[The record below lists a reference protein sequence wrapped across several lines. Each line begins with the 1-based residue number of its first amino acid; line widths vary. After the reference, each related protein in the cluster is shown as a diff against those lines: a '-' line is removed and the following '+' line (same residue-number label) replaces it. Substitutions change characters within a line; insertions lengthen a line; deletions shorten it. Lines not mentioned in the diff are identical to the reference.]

1 MRKLVCILVLLVV
14 ATAIC
19 AQDALQASR
28 HPDDSIR
35 RASRPSV
42 DSIRKREIGFIREQ
56 IRELDRTQDDYIEPQ
71 HYEWTVML
79 QATRTFE
86 NFVLRSNGQSIM
98 LAPDGQT
105 KLGPY
110 IGWRWFFLG
119 YTIDIKNLRLFEGGL
134 LEEFDFSI
142 YSSKLG
148 VDVFHRNS
156 GSDYKIRDVELG
168 GGIDGDRFEGLP
180 FSGVSVGMTGVN
192 AYYIF
197 NHRHFSY
204 PAAFSQS
211 TCQKIS
217 CGSWM
222 AGLGYIRNTLELDHK
237 ALEQT
242 LESRM
247 DKGHEVQLDS
257 GMMFNSVKYSDFS
270 LSAGYAYN
278 WVFARDWLFCSSAQ
292 MAVSYKTSNGDLAEE
307 KNRFDISKFNPD
319 FVGRFAVV
327 YNNTRWYA
335 GLSAIFRTNNYSTSR
350 FKMNNIFGTINAYVG
365 YNFVL
370 KKKYR
375 KKK

>member
-1 MRKLVCILVLLVV
+1 
-14 ATAIC
+14 
-19 AQDALQASR
+19 
-28 HPDDSIR
+28 
-35 RASRPSV
+35 
-42 DSIRKREIGFIREQ
+42 
-56 IRELDRTQDDYIEPQ
+56 
-71 HYEWTVML
+71 
-79 QATRTFE
+79 
-86 NFVLRSNGQSIM
+86 
-98 LAPDGQT
+98 
-105 KLGPY
+105 
-110 IGWRWFFLG
+110 
-119 YTIDIKNLRLFEGGL
+119 
-134 LEEFDFSI
+134 
-142 YSSKLG
+142 
-148 VDVFHRNS
+148 
-156 GSDYKIRDVELG
+156 
-168 GGIDGDRFEGLP
+168 
-180 FSGVSVGMTGVN
+180 
-192 AYYIF
+192 
-197 NHRHFSY
+197 
-204 PAAFSQS
+204 
-211 TCQKIS
+211 
-217 CGSWM
+217 M
-222 AGLGYIRNTLELDHK
+222 AGLGYIRNTLELDHN

-278 WVFARDWLFCSSAQ
+278 WVFAKDWLFCSSAQ
-292 MAVSYKTSNGDLAEE
+292 MAISYKTSNGDLVEE

>member
-1 MRKLVCILVLLVV
+1 MRLLPIVLMLTVASVVCAEEHKGANVLPTDSL
-14 ATAIC
+14 
-19 AQDALQASR
+19 R
-28 HPDDSIR
+28 H
-35 RASRPSV
+35 
-42 DSIRKREIGFIREQ
+42 KEIGLIRET
-56 IRELDRTQDDYIEPQ
+56 IRELDRTEDDYIEPQ
-71 HYEWTVML
+71 HYEFTVML
-79 QATRTFE
+79 QGTRTFE
-86 NFVLRSNGQSIM
+86 NFVLRSHDQSIT
-98 LAPDGQT
+98 LAPDGHT
-105 KLGPY
+105 KVGPFF
-110 IGWRWFFLG
+110 GWRWFFFG
-119 YTIDIKNLRLFEGGL
+119 YTFDIKNFGFGSGGL
-134 LEEFDFSI
+134 LKEFDFSI
-142 YSSKLG
+142 YSSKVG
-148 VDVFHRNS
+148 VDVFRRHS
-156 GSDYKIRDVELG
+156 GSDYKIRDVKLG
-168 GGIDGDRFEGLP
+168 GIGGDRFEGLP
-180 FSGVSVGMTGVN
+180 FGGVDVGMTGIN

-197 NHRHFSY
+197 NHKHFSY